1 MIGRSGAFLLTV
13 ILLQFTARAQF
24 APRPAELGPLSLDT
38 LGRHNMVSILFDRN
52 LNTYNWID
60 RISLDTTVLGLNL
73 SFQQQYLSNI
83 IKVEPSPTTPLSNL
97 ESNQNSLTLRLGQ
110 NLLQDLGVLTEW
122 SSLVYSD
129 NKGVGLSDASFHY
142 VLGGLTYYPLPSVAF
157 NPMAG
162 YRWDNQ
168 ANNRDRGPTIHIAG
182 RSQGLDVGGYLVNG
196 TGQFH
201 VDYLDPRRLE
211 SHFATAGVQRAFS
224 AFTKD
229 SLELGYFHGRREF
242 YTNADSIIE
251 SRTENLLTFTNLLDY
266 EILPYT
272 VARLFVNVRA
282 RGLDK
287 AFRNRPGIATSPL
300 RFDTRID
307 EFRLN
312 AFLEGLYRSP
322 DGQTI
327 GSARLSYAERD
338 ESHAAVLPPNPSP
351 NTIILWAQR
360 NKQEQ
365 TKDNIS
371 RRTALTGDISFPL
384 SHFDRLTLSGTAS
397 ILRYDTPSSLNVED
411 RDELLVAFRIM
422 SGHLL
427 SRYMEITVS
436 LDANMSK
443 LVYLLKERSANNNTN
458 RVLRLFPVVTYRPAV
473 FFSTTNGFEVLANY
487 TVYDFEQGLAI
498 ARSFSY
504 RQFAWI
510 DSTSLQFTERVG
522 LDFFAYLKLYERGQ
536 LKWEDFS
543 ERTESSFLDQT
554 YALQVRFSPASGT
567 LFAVGFR
574 YFSQSH
580 DRFERTGKTRVSF
593 LRSFGPT
600 CLILWEIGPHS
611 QVSFRGWYEKRTLTD
626 GVSWLQP
633 SMTLDIFVNF

>member
-1 MIGRSGAFLLTV
+1 MMGRHGAFLLAV
-13 ILLQFTARAQF
+13 ILVRSTAQPQL
-24 APRPAELGPLSLDT
+24 APRPTDLGPLSLDT
-38 LGRHNMVSILFDRN
+38 PSHRNMVSIFFDRN

-60 RISLDTTVLGLNL
+60 RVSLDTTVLGVDL
-73 SFQQQYLSNI
+73 SLQQQYLSNI
-83 IKVEPSPTTPLSNL
+83 IKVDPSPASLLSKL

-110 NLLQDLGVLTEW
+110 NLMQDFRMLTEW

-142 VLGGLTYYPLPSVAF
+142 VLGGLAYYPLPTVAL

-162 YRWDNQ
+162 YRWENQ
-168 ANNRDRGPTIHIAG
+168 AENRDHGPTIHIAG
-182 RSQGLDVGGYLVNG
+182 KSQGLDFGGYLVSGN
-196 TGQFH
+196 GQFH
-201 VDYLDPRRLE
+201 VDYLNPRRLE

-229 SLELGYFHGRREF
+229 SLELGFFRGRREF

-251 SRTENLLTFTNLLDY
+251 SRTENVLAFTNLLDY
-266 EILPYT
+266 ELLPYT
-272 VARLFVNVRA
+272 VARLFVDVRA

-287 AFRNRPGIATSPL
+287 AFRHRPGIAAPPQQ
-300 RFDTRID
+300 FDTRIE

-322 DGQTI
+322 DGRTI
-327 GSARLSYAERD
+327 AAARLSYTERD
-338 ESHAAVLPPNPSP
+338 ESHAAVLPTNPSP

-360 NKQEQ
+360 NKKEQ
-365 TKDNIS
+365 TKDNLS
-371 RRTALTGDISFPL
+371 RRTALAGDISFPL

-397 ILRYDTPSSLNVED
+397 ILRYDTPSLLNVED
-411 RDELLVAFRIM
+411 RDELLVAFRVM
-422 SGHLL
+422 SEHVL
-427 SRYMEITVS
+427 SRYMEITLS
-436 LDANMSK
+436 LDASMSR
-443 LVYLLKERSANNNTN
+443 LGYLLKERSANNNTN
-458 RVLRLFPVVTYRPAV
+458 RVLRLFPVVTYRPAD

-504 RQFAWI
+504 RQFAWV
-510 DSTSLQFTERVG
+510 DSTRLQFTEKVG

-536 LKWEDFS
+536 LKWDDFR

-554 YALQVRFSPASGT
+554 YALQLRFSPAPGT
-567 LFAVGFR
+567 VLGVGLR

-580 DRFERTGKTRVSF
+580 YRFELAGKQLVSF
-593 LRSFGPT
+593 LRSVGPT

-611 QVSFRGWYEKRTLTD
+611 QFSFRGWYEKRTLT
-626 GVSWLQP
+626 GGFSWLQP
-633 SMTLDIFVNF
+633 SMTLNILLNF

>member
-1 MIGRSGAFLLTV
+1 MMGRHGAILLAV
-13 ILLQFTARAQF
+13 ILLHSTGQSQLG
-24 APRPAELGPLSLDT
+24 PRPADLGPPLLDSLGHRNMLS
-38 LGRHNMVSILFDRN
+38 VLFDRN

-60 RISLDTTVLGLNL
+60 RVSLDTTVLGLRL

-83 IKVEPSPTTPLSNL
+83 IKVDPSPASSLSKL
-97 ESNQNSLTLRLGQ
+97 ESNQNSFTLRLGQ
-110 NLLQDLGVLTEW
+110 NFAQEIGLLSEW

-129 NKGVGLSDASFHY
+129 NRELGLSDASFHY
-142 VLGGLTYYPLPSVAF
+142 LLGGLTYTPLPTIAL

-168 ANNRDRGPTIHIAG
+168 AENRDRGPSVYIKGTSH
-182 RSQGLDVGGYLVNG
+182 GLDLDGYLISGN
-196 TGQFH
+196 GQFH

-211 SHFATAGVQRAFS
+211 SHFATAGVQRLFS
-224 AFTKD
+224 AFTRD
-229 SLELGYFHGRREF
+229 SLEVGFFHGRREF

-251 SRTENLLTFTNLLDY
+251 SRTENVLAFTNLLDY
-266 EILPYT
+266 ELLPHT
-272 VARLFVNVRA
+272 VARLFVDVRA

-287 AFRNRPGIATSPL
+287 AFRYRPGIAASAE

-322 DGQTI
+322 DGQTVA
-327 GSARLSYAERD
+327 SARLSYTERD
-338 ESHAAVLPPNPSP
+338 ESHAAVLPPDPSQ

-371 RRTALTGDISFPL
+371 RRTAFAGDILFPL
-384 SHFDRLTLSGTAS
+384 SHVDRLTLSGTAS

-422 SGHLL
+422 SDHAL
-427 SRYMEITVS
+427 SRAMDITLS
-436 LDANMSK
+436 LDASMSK
-443 LVYLLKERSANNNTN
+443 LVYLLRERSANNNTN
-458 RVLRLFPVVTYRPAV
+458 RVLRLFPVVRYHPAD

-504 RQFAWI
+504 RQFAWV
-510 DSTSLQFTERVG
+510 DSTSLEFTERIG

-536 LKWEDFS
+536 LKWDEFR

-554 YALQVRFSPASGT
+554 YALQVRFSPTSGT

-580 DRFERTGKTRVSF
+580 HRFEQEGKRLVSF
-593 LRSFGPT
+593 LRSVGPT
-600 CLILWEIGPHS
+600 CLILWEFGPHS
-611 QVSFRGWYEKRTLTD
+611 QVSFRGWYERRTLT
-626 GVSWLQP
+626 GGFSWLQP
-633 SMTLDIFVNF
+633 SMTLDILVNF

>member
-1 MIGRSGAFLLTV
+1 
-13 ILLQFTARAQF
+13 
-24 APRPAELGPLSLDT
+24 
-38 LGRHNMVSILFDRN
+38 
-52 LNTYNWID
+52 
-60 RISLDTTVLGLNL
+60 
-73 SFQQQYLSNI
+73 
-83 IKVEPSPTTPLSNL
+83 
-97 ESNQNSLTLRLGQ
+97 
-110 NLLQDLGVLTEW
+110 
-122 SSLVYSD
+122 
-129 NKGVGLSDASFHY
+129 
-142 VLGGLTYYPLPSVAF
+142 
-157 NPMAG
+157 
-162 YRWDNQ
+162 
-168 ANNRDRGPTIHIAG
+168 
-182 RSQGLDVGGYLVNG
+182 
-196 TGQFH
+196 
-201 VDYLDPRRLE
+201 
-211 SHFATAGVQRAFS
+211 
-224 AFTKD
+224 
-229 SLELGYFHGRREF
+229 
-242 YTNADSIIE
+242 
-251 SRTENLLTFTNLLDY
+251 
-266 EILPYT
+266 
-272 VARLFVNVRA
+272 
-282 RGLDK
+282 
-287 AFRNRPGIATSPL
+287 
-300 RFDTRID
+300 
-307 EFRLN
+307 
-312 AFLEGLYRSP
+312 
-322 DGQTI
+322 
-327 GSARLSYAERD
+327 
-338 ESHAAVLPPNPSP
+338 
-351 NTIILWAQR
+351 
-360 NKQEQ
+360 
-365 TKDNIS
+365 
-371 RRTALTGDISFPL
+371 
-384 SHFDRLTLSGTAS
+384 
-397 ILRYDTPSSLNVED
+397 
-411 RDELLVAFRIM
+411 
-422 SGHLL
+422 
-427 SRYMEITVS
+427 MEITVS